1 MSAPLPKI
9 MFMTSALASFTVLMM
24 SKAARLVFI
33 KPLHRESDV
42 CYTCVHPL
50 VGEPRDVAIVV
61 MDLTIVVMS
70 ICDARKMRNLFSTA
84 IIVPFDRLFST
95 ATIISLLCKL

>member
-9 MFMTSALASFTVLMM
+9 MLMTSAPASFTVLIM
-24 SKAARLVFI
+24 SMAARLVFI

-42 CYTCVHPL
+42 CYTCVHPP

-61 MDLTIVVMS
+61 MNLTIVVMS
-70 ICDARKMRNLFSTA
+70 ICDARKMSNQLSTA
-84 IIVPFDRLFST
+84 IIVPFDRLYST